1 MNITTGKVPGA
12 VKAVVYGPE
21 GIGKTTFA
29 SRFPSPLF
37 IDAEGGT
44 KSLDVAR
51 FDRPGTWTDLCAQAA
66 EAGKTDYRTLVIDT
80 ADWAEQMC
88 VAHVVANSGNP
99 KIKGIEGFGYGKG
112 YVYVAEE
119 FARLLSV
126 CDSLVDAGKNVVFC
140 AHAQIK
146 KFEQPDEMGAYD
158 RWELKL
164 TRKTAPLLKE
174 WCDMLLFANYKTDVV
189 TRDDGKS
196 KARGATRTLYAA
208 HNAAWDA
215 KNRSGLPAEMPFEYE
230 SIKPAVEGE
239 EAPKTEA
246 APNPAQA
253 AIPTPPAPAT
263 VSPSKPASIAD
274 AEAILDVKF
283 EEVVP
288 EFAGELRKLMKKEK
302 ITDAEIKAV
311 IQKKVDAGA
320 QYPVCSR
327 IEEYPDD
334 FARAVLIGAWP
345 SVEKEVL
352 DMRYKS
358 EPIPF

>member
-1 MNITTGKVPGA
+1 MNITTGKVPGT
-12 VKAVVYGPE
+12 VKCVVYGPE

-37 IDAEGGT
+37 IDAEDGT
-44 KSLDVAR
+44 KNLDVAR
-51 FDRPGTWTDLCAQAA
+51 FDRPGTWADLCAQAA

-80 ADWAEQMC
+80 ADWAEQLC
-88 VAHVVANSGNP
+88 IAHVVANSGNP

-174 WCDMLLFANYKTDVV
+174 WCDMLLFANYKTDVI

-215 KNRSGLPAEMPFEYE
+215 KNRSGLLAEMPFEYE
-230 SIKPAVEGE
+230 SIRPAVEGE
-239 EAPKTEA
+239 GTQARTE
-246 APNPAQA
+246 NGQ
-253 AIPTPPAPAT
+253 PTTEPE
-263 VSPSKPASIAD
+263 KPASITN
-274 AEAILDVKF
+274 AEAVLGAKF
-283 EEVVP
+283 VEVVP
-288 EFAGELRKLMKKEK
+288 EFAIELRKLMKKEK
-302 ITDAEIKAV
+302 ATDAEVKAV
-311 IQKKVDAGA
+311 VQKKVDAGA
-320 QYPVCSR
+320 QYPVCER
-327 IEEYPDD
+327 IEEYPED
-334 FARAVLIGAWP
+334 FARAVLIGAWA

-352 DMRYKS
+352 AARYETES
-358 EPIPF
+358 IPF